1 MPQFGL
7 VAEEVAKVNSDLVVP
22 DAEGKPFTVR
32 YDEIN
37 AMLLN
42 EFLKEHRTVQEL
54 KKEIAALTATVKEQA
69 AQIQKVRVQIEL
81 SKPTPQMVFNH
92 P

>member
-1 MPQFGL
+1 LSSQKG
-7 VAEEVAKVNSDLVVP
+7 DLVP
-22 DAEGKPFTVR
+22 RDKESKPYSVR
-32 YDEIN
+32 YKAVN

-69 AQIQKVRVQIEL
+69 SQIQKVSAQFEL
-81 SKPTPQMVFNH
+81 NKPAPQSVVDNQ
-92 P
+92 